1 MSTLGPYSP
10 STIYHSS
17 PSPPPP
23 PQLQGIKWIKT
34 RYGADLQV
42 IRLGQRG
49 YMDVVEQ
56 AISGGSVVLIENIG
70 ESVDPVLDPLL
81 ARNLIRKGT

>member
-1 MSTLGPYSP
+1 MQP
-10 STIYHSS
+10 SSF
-17 PSPPPP
+17 PP

-34 RYGADLQV
+34 RYGPELQV

-81 ARNLIRKGT
+81 ARNLIKKGT

>member
-1 MSTLGPYSP
+1 M
-10 STIYHSS
+10 
-17 PSPPPP
+17 
-23 PQLQGIKWIKT
+23 
-34 RYGADLQV
+34 

-56 AISGGSVVLIENIG
+56 AISSGSVVLIENIG